1 MTVKLLCSSSASG
14 ISHVGS
20 VGSFVFSLNK
30 KRKGKY
36 LQDLPLPGQG
46 GAGPPKLAGE
56 QVLLLQS
63 PALAQRGL
71 GTVSLGMLVLG
82 GERSILGS
90 ELLQVLGL
98 FS

>member
-1 MTVKLLCSSSASG
+1 MTVKLLCSSSASR

-20 VGSFVFSLNK
+20 VESFVFSLNK
-30 KRKGKY
+30 KRKGKH

-46 GAGPPKLAGE
+46 EAGPPKLAGE
-56 QVLLLQS
+56 QGLLLWS
-63 PALAQRGL
+63 PALTQRGL
-71 GTVSLGMLVLG
+71 GTSSLGMLVLE